1 MTESKKGNTE
11 MPHNALP
18 SMASLNRRA
27 AVSGIGA
34 AAALSLGQLGRAAAQ
49 EATPNARANHP
60 NVGVWMIDSP
70 IGRAVAVYSDD
81 GSVVTSL
88 PATQAGPQEVTFS
101 STQVGTWEPTGERS
115 THLTAVQLLSDG
127 AGAFVGT
134 VTVDA
139 YQTVSADGQSFTS
152 GAGSSVT
159 IRDAADTVVDVMMNV
174 PPATGIRMSV
184 GAPGLPG
191 GTSVIDTPP
200 A

>member
-1 MTESKKGNTE
+1 
-11 MPHNALP
+11 MPHEVVGLM
-18 SMASLNRRA
+18 SSLNRRA

-34 AAALSLGQLGRAAAQ
+34 AAALSLGHLDRAAAQ
-49 EATPNARANHP
+49 DASPNARAKHP

-70 IGRAVAVYSDD
+70 IGRAIAVYSDD
-81 GSVVTSL
+81 GSVVTAL
-88 PATQAGPQEVTFS
+88 PATQAGPQGVTFS

-115 THLTAVQLLSDG
+115 THLTVVQLLSDG

-139 YQTVSADGQSFTS
+139 YQTVSADGLSFTS

-159 IRDAADTVVDVMMNV
+159 IRDAADTVVDVMTSF
-174 PPATGIRMSV
+174 PPATGVRMGV
-184 GAPGLPG
+184 GSPGLPG
-191 GTSVIDTPP
+191 ATPAIGTPS